1 MAEVLIVYATEL
13 GHTRRIAE
21 RVAAEMRSAGHRPT
35 VASTEAAPP
44 PASFDAVIVGAAV
57 RASAF
62 IPPIERYTREHA
74 ALMGHRPSGLFSVCA
89 PDDHD
94 DRACRDALDTYL
106 RDLQHDT
113 GWHPDV
119 IASFAGVRPYTH
131 IGIAHRVLTNGDQ
144 AMDDSEPGAT
154 DWDAVSGFV
163 EAFLH
168 HLHRAQGARSLSSAR
183 PAST

>member
-1 MAEVLIVYATEL
+1 MADVLIVYATEL

-21 RVAAEMRSAGHRPT
+21 KMAGEMRAAGHRPA
-35 VASTEAAPP
+35 VASSEAAPDLD
-44 PASFDAVIVGAAV
+44 AFDAVVVGAPV
-57 RASAF
+57 RTSAF
-62 IPPIERYTREHA
+62 VPAIEDYARDHA
-74 ALMGHRPSGLFSVCA
+74 ADLGRRPSALFSVCA

-94 DRACRDALDTYL
+94 DRSCREALDAYL
-106 RDLQHDT
+106 RALQHET

-131 IGIAHRVLTNGDQ
+131 IGIAHHVLGGEG
-144 AMDDSEPGAT
+144 AAAAEGGAT

-168 HLHRAQGARSLSSAR
+168 HLRRALEARTVSSAH

>member
-21 RVAAEMRSAGHRPT
+21 RVATDTRSAGHRPT

-44 PASFDAVIVGAAV
+44 PGSFDAVIVGAAV

-62 IPPIERYTREHA
+62 IPAIERYTREYA
-74 ALMGHRPSGLFSVCA
+74 DPMGQRPSGLFSVCA

-106 RDLQHDT
+106 RDLQHDI

-119 IASFAGVRPYTH
+119 IASFAGIRPYTH
-131 IGIAHRVLTNGDQ
+131 IGIAHRVLATEGQ
-144 AMDDSEPGAT
+144 TMADSEAGAT

-168 HLHRAQGARSLSSAR
+168 HLQRAQGARSVSSTR

>member
-35 VASTEAAPP
+35 VASTDAAPP
-44 PASFDAVIVGAAV
+44 PGSFDAVIVGAAV

-74 ALMGHRPSGLFSVCA
+74 GPMGHRPSGLFSVCA

-94 DRACRDALDTYL
+94 DRACRDALDAYL

-131 IGIAHRVLTNGDQ
+131 IGVAHQVLGTEAG

-163 EAFLH
+163 EALLH
-168 HLHRAQGARSLSSAR
+168 HLQRAQGARPVSSAR

>member
-21 RVAAEMRSAGHRPT
+21 RVAMEVRSAGHRPT

-44 PASFDAVIVGAAV
+44 PGSFDAVIVGAAV

-62 IPPIERYTREHA
+62 IPPIERYTRKHA
-74 ALMGHRPSGLFSVCA
+74 APMAHRPSGLFSVCA

-94 DRACRDALDTYL
+94 DRACRDALDTYV
-106 RDLQHDT
+106 RTLQHDT
-113 GWHPDV
+113 GWYPDV
-119 IASFAGVRPYTH
+119 IASFAGIRPYTH
-131 IGIAHRVLTNGDQ
+131 IGIAHSVLASESQ
-144 AMDDSEPGAT
+144 AMDDSEAGAT

-168 HLHRAQGARSLSSAR
+168 HLNRAQGVPSVSSAR

>member
-21 RVAAEMRSAGHRPT
+21 QVAAEMRSAGHRPA
-35 VASTEAAPP
+35 VANWDAAPDLGP
-44 PASFDAVIVGAAV
+44 YDAVIVGAPV
-57 RASAF
+57 RTNAF
-62 IPPIERYTREHA
+62 VAAIEDYARDHA
-74 ALMGHRPSGLFSVCA
+74 ADLGRRPSALFSVCA

-94 DRACRDALDTYL
+94 DRACRDALDAYL
-106 RDLQHDT
+106 RSLQHET

-131 IGIAHRVLTNGDQ
+131 IGMAHHVLG
-144 AMDDSEPGAT
+144 SEGTPTSDREVGAT
-154 DWDAVSGFV
+154 DWNAVSGFV

-168 HLHRAQGARSLSSAR
+168 LLQRAQGADPVSSAR
-183 PAST
+183 PASA